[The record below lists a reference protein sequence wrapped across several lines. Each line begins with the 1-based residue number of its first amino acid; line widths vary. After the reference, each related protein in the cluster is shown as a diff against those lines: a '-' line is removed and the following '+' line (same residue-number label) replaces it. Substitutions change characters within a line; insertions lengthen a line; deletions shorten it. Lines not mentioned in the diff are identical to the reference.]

1 MKAWPKVA
9 VIGASIGGLTAA
21 LVLRGLGG
29 RVDVLERSQFRHDRV
44 PGDPSP
50 RRGLYGPGRQAPTG
64 TQGLPKVAIRSTL
77 HSKSTRFSSM
87 AGSRNP

>member
-9 VIGASIGGLTAA
+9 VTGGSTRGLTAA
-21 LVLRGLGG
+21 LVLRDLGC
-29 RVDVLERSQFRHDRV
+29 RVDVFERSQFRHDRV
-44 PGDPSP
+44 PGDPP
-50 RRGLYGPGRQAPTG
+50 LRLELYGPGRQAPACA
-64 TQGLPKVAIRSTL
+64 QGLPKVAIRSTL